1 MKKIWKTPAIL
12 TNAILLVLIAL
23 CSIVFIVT
31 KPEVQPKNVFL
42 LMMYA
47 LSSAML
53 WFSALALISL
63 LISNFTS
70 IQLSY
75 VTKIVF
81 RVLAGIVFGLMVFS
95 PVIFSIPIHLFKVI
109 VSLLLVVAIMMPM
122 AIGVFGFLYG
132 LSWAQTKVQIRV
144 DEKDGK
150 GDKDDKDDKDS
161 KDGKDE
167 DLLADGSSHP
177 KTSQKT
183 SSKANESSLPGNYH
197 ETLSKDADTNKDK

>member
-31 KPEVQPKNVFL
+31 KPEVQPENVFL

-132 LSWAQTKVQIRV
+132 LSWAQTKMQIRV
-144 DEKDGK
+144 GE
-150 GDKDDKDDKDS
+150 KDS

-177 KTSQKT
+177 KTSQKA

-197 ETLSKDADTNKDK
+197 ETLSKDADINKDK

>member
-23 CSIVFIVT
+23 CSIGFIVT
-31 KPEVQPKNVFL
+31 KPEVQPENVFL

-132 LSWAQTKVQIRV
+132 LSWAQTKMQIRV
-144 DEKDGK
+144 GE
-150 GDKDDKDDKDS
+150 

-197 ETLSKDADTNKDK
+197 ETLSKNTDTNKDK

>member
-31 KPEVQPKNVFL
+31 KPEVQPENVFL

-132 LSWAQTKVQIRV
+132 LSWAQTKMQIRV
-144 DEKDGK
+144 GE
-150 GDKDDKDDKDS
+150 KDS
-161 KDGKDE
+161 KDE
-167 DLLADGSSHP
+167 DFLADSSSHP
-177 KTSQKT
+177 KTSQKA
-183 SSKANESSLPGNYH
+183 SSKANESSLPGNYY
-197 ETLSKDADTNKDK
+197 ETLSKDVDINKDK

>member
-31 KPEVQPKNVFL
+31 KPEVQPENVFL

-132 LSWAQTKVQIRV
+132 LSWAQTKMQIRV
-144 DEKDGK
+144 GEKD
-150 GDKDDKDDKDS
+150 S
-161 KDGKDE
+161 KDE

-177 KTSQKT
+177 KTSQKA

>member
-31 KPEVQPKNVFL
+31 KPEVQPENVFL

-70 IQLSY
+70 VQLSY

-81 RVLAGIVFGLMVFS
+81 RVLAGIVFGLMIFS
-95 PVIFSIPIHLFKVI
+95 PVIFSIPIRLFKVI

-144 DEKDGK
+144 D
-150 GDKDDKDDKDS
+150 DKDD
-161 KDGKDE
+161 KDE
-167 DLLADGSSHP
+167 DLLADGSSQH

-197 ETLSKDADTNKDK
+197 ETLSKDVDTNKDK

>member
-144 DEKDGK
+144 DEKDS
-150 GDKDDKDDKDS
+150 KDDK
-161 KDGKDE
+161 GE
-167 DLLADGSSHP
+167 DLLADSSSQP

-183 SSKANESSLPGNYH
+183 SSKASESSLPGNYH
-197 ETLSKDADTNKDK
+197 EALLKDTNTDK

>member
-31 KPEVQPKNVFL
+31 KPEVQPENVFL

-70 IQLSY
+70 VQLSY
-75 VTKIVF
+75 VTKMVF

-144 DEKDGK
+144 D
-150 GDKDDKDDKDS
+150 DKDD
-161 KDGKDE
+161 KDE
-167 DLLADGSSHP
+167 DLLADGSSQH

>member
-31 KPEVQPKNVFL
+31 KPEVQPENVFL

-95 PVIFSIPIHLFKVI
+95 PAIFSIPIHLFKVI

-132 LSWAQTKVQIRV
+132 LSWAQTKMQIRV
-144 DEKDGK
+144 GEKD
-150 GDKDDKDDKDS
+150 S
-161 KDGKDE
+161 KDE
-167 DLLADGSSHP
+167 DLLADSSSHP
-177 KTSQKT
+177 KTSQKA
-183 SSKANESSLPGNYH
+183 SSKANESSLPGNYY
-197 ETLSKDADTNKDK
+197 ETLSKDVDINKDK

>member
-31 KPEVQPKNVFL
+31 KPEVQPENVFL

-95 PVIFSIPIHLFKVI
+95 PVIFNIPIHLFKVI

-132 LSWAQTKVQIRV
+132 LSWAQTKMQIRV
-144 DEKDGK
+144 GE
-150 GDKDDKDDKDS
+150 KDS
-161 KDGKDE
+161 KDDKDE
-167 DLLADGSSHP
+167 DLLADGASHP
-177 KTSQKT
+177 KTSQKA

-197 ETLSKDADTNKDK
+197 ETLSKDADINKDK

>member
-31 KPEVQPKNVFL
+31 KPEVQPENVFL

-144 DEKDGK
+144 GE
-150 GDKDDKDDKDS
+150 KDS

-197 ETLSKDADTNKDK
+197 ETLSKNTDTNKDK

>member
-31 KPEVQPKNVFL
+31 KPEVQPENVFF

-63 LISNFTS
+63 LISNFAS

-81 RVLAGIVFGLMVFS
+81 RVLAGIVFGLMIFS
-95 PVIFSIPIHLFKVI
+95 PVIFSIPVHLFKVI

-144 DEKDGK
+144 D
-150 GDKDDKDDKDS
+150 DKDD
-161 KDGKDE
+161 KDE
-167 DLLADGSSHP
+167 DLLADGSSQR
-177 KTSQKT
+177 KI
-183 SSKANESSLPGNYH
+183 SSKASESSLPGNYH
-197 ETLSKDADTNKDK
+197 ETLSKDTDTNKDK

>member
-31 KPEVQPKNVFL
+31 KPEVQPENVFL

-95 PVIFSIPIHLFKVI
+95 PVIFGIPIHLFKVI

-132 LSWAQTKVQIRV
+132 LSWAQTKVQIRI
-144 DEKDGK
+144 DEKDSK
-150 GDKDDKDDKDS
+150 GD
-161 KDGKDE
+161 KDE
-167 DLLADGSSHP
+167 DLLADGSSQP

-183 SSKANESSLPGNYH
+183 SSKASESSLPGNYH
-197 ETLSKDADTNKDK
+197 EALLKDTNTDK

>member
-31 KPEVQPKNVFL
+31 KPEVQPENVFL

-95 PVIFSIPIHLFKVI
+95 PVIFSIPIHLFQVI
-109 VSLLLVVAIMMPM
+109 VVAIMMPM

-144 DEKDGK
+144 DEKDS
-150 GDKDDKDDKDS
+150 KDS
-161 KDGKDE
+161 KDSKDDKGE
-167 DLLADGSSHP
+167 DLLADSSSQP

-183 SSKANESSLPGNYH
+183 SSKASESSLPGNYH
-197 ETLSKDADTNKDK
+197 EALLKDTNTDK

>member
-31 KPEVQPKNVFL
+31 KPEVQPENVFL

-95 PVIFSIPIHLFKVI
+95 PAIFSIPIHLFKVI

-150 GDKDDKDDKDS
+150 DGKDD
-161 KDGKDE
+161 KDE
-167 DLLADGSSHP
+167 DLLADGSSQR
-177 KTSQKT
+177 KI
-183 SSKANESSLPGNYH
+183 SSKASESSLPGNYH

>member
-31 KPEVQPKNVFL
+31 KPEVQPENVFL

-81 RVLAGIVFGLMVFS
+81 RVLAGIVFGLMAFS

-144 DEKDGK
+144 DEKDS
-150 GDKDDKDDKDS
+150 KDS
-161 KDGKDE
+161 KDDKGE
-167 DLLADGSSHP
+167 DLLADSSSRP

-183 SSKANESSLPGNYH
+183 SSKASESSLPGNYH
-197 ETLSKDADTNKDK
+197 EALLKDTNTDK

>member
-31 KPEVQPKNVFL
+31 KPEVQPENVFL

-144 DEKDGK
+144 DEKD
-150 GDKDDKDDKDS
+150 DKDDKDD
-161 KDGKDE
+161 KDE
-167 DLLADGSSHP
+167 DLLADGSSQH

>member
-31 KPEVQPKNVFL
+31 KPEVQPENVFL

-132 LSWAQTKVQIRV
+132 LSWAQAKMQIRV
-144 DEKDGK
+144 GEKD
-150 GDKDDKDDKDS
+150 S
-161 KDGKDE
+161 KDE
-167 DLLADGSSHP
+167 DLLADNSSHP
-177 KTSQKT
+177 KTSQKA

-197 ETLSKDADTNKDK
+197 ETLSKDADINKDK

>member
-1 MKKIWKTPAIL
+1 MKKIWKTPAIF

-31 KPEVQPKNVFL
+31 KPEVQPENVFL

-132 LSWAQTKVQIRV
+132 LSWAQTKMQIRV
-144 DEKDGK
+144 D
-150 GDKDDKDDKDS
+150 DKDD
-161 KDGKDE
+161 KDE
-167 DLLADGSSHP
+167 DLLADGSSQP

-183 SSKANESSLPGNYH
+183 SSKASESSLPSNYH
-197 ETLSKDADTNKDK
+197 EALLKDTNTDK

>member
-31 KPEVQPKNVFL
+31 KPEVQPENVFL

-63 LISNFTS
+63 LISNFAS

-81 RVLAGIVFGLMVFS
+81 RVLAGIVFGLMIFS
-95 PVIFSIPIHLFKVI
+95 PVIFSIPVHLFKVI

-144 DEKDGK
+144 D
-150 GDKDDKDDKDS
+150 DKDD
-161 KDGKDE
+161 KDE
-167 DLLADGSSHP
+167 DLLADGSSQH

>member
-31 KPEVQPKNVFL
+31 KPEVQPENVFL

-132 LSWAQTKVQIRV
+132 LSWAQTKMQIRV
-144 DEKDGK
+144 DEKS
-150 GDKDDKDDKDS
+150 DKDD
-161 KDGKDE
+161 KDE
-167 DLLADGSSHP
+167 DLLADGSSQP
-177 KTSQKT
+177 KTSQKD
-183 SSKANESSLPGNYH
+183 SSKESESSLPSNYH
-197 ETLSKDADTNKDK
+197 EALLKDTNTDK

>member
-31 KPEVQPKNVFL
+31 KPEVQPENVFL

-95 PVIFSIPIHLFKVI
+95 PVIFSVPIHLFKVI

-132 LSWAQTKVQIRV
+132 LSWAQTKMQIRV
-144 DEKDGK
+144 GE
-150 GDKDDKDDKDS
+150 KDS

-183 SSKANESSLPGNYH
+183 SSRANESSLPGNYH
-197 ETLSKDADTNKDK
+197 ETLSKNTDTNKDK

>member
-31 KPEVQPKNVFL
+31 KPEVQPENVFL

-132 LSWAQTKVQIRV
+132 LSWAQTKMQIRV
-144 DEKDGK
+144 GEKDS
-150 GDKDDKDDKDS
+150 KDG

>member
-1 MKKIWKTPAIL
+1 MKKICKTPAIL

-31 KPEVQPKNVFL
+31 KPEVQPENVFL

-95 PVIFSIPIHLFKVI
+95 PVIFSVPIHLFKVI

-144 DEKDGK
+144 GE
-150 GDKDDKDDKDS
+150 KDDKDS
-161 KDGKDE
+161 KDE
-167 DLLADGSSHP
+167 DLVVNN
-177 KTSQKT
+177 
-183 SSKANESSLPGNYH
+183 SSKSESSKEASAKANDSSLPGNYH
-197 ETLSKDADTNKDK
+197 EALLKDTNTDK

>member
-31 KPEVQPKNVFL
+31 KPEVQPENVFL

-70 IQLSY
+70 VQLSY

-132 LSWAQTKVQIRV
+132 LSWAQTKMQIRV
-144 DEKDGK
+144 GE
-150 GDKDDKDDKDS
+150 KDS
-161 KDGKDE
+161 KDSKDSKDE
-167 DLLADGSSHP
+167 DLLADSSSQH
-177 KTSQKT
+177 KTSQKA

>member
-31 KPEVQPKNVFL
+31 KPEVQPENVFL

-63 LISNFTS
+63 LISNFPS
-70 IQLSY
+70 LQLSY

-95 PVIFSIPIHLFKVI
+95 PVIFSITIHLFKVI

-132 LSWAQTKVQIRV
+132 LSWAQTKMQIRV
-144 DEKDGK
+144 GEKD
-150 GDKDDKDDKDS
+150 S
-161 KDGKDE
+161 KDE

-177 KTSQKT
+177 KTSQKA
-183 SSKANESSLPGNYH
+183 SSKANESSLSGNHH
-197 ETLSKDADTNKDK
+197 EALLKDTNTDR

>member
-31 KPEVQPKNVFL
+31 KPEVQPENVFL

-132 LSWAQTKVQIRV
+132 LSWAQTKMQIRV
-144 DEKDGK
+144 GEKD
-150 GDKDDKDDKDS
+150 S
-161 KDGKDE
+161 KDE

-177 KTSQKT
+177 KTSQKA
-183 SSKANESSLPGNYH
+183 SSKANESSLSGNHH
-197 ETLSKDADTNKDK
+197 EALLKDTNTDK

>member
-31 KPEVQPKNVFL
+31 KPEVQPENVFL

-132 LSWAQTKVQIRV
+132 LSWAQTKMQIRV
-144 DEKDGK
+144 GE
-150 GDKDDKDDKDS
+150 KDS

-167 DLLADGSSHP
+167 DLLADGSSQY
-177 KTSQKT
+177 KTP
-183 SSKANESSLPGNYH
+183 SKANESSLPGNYH
-197 ETLSKDADTNKDK
+197 ETLSKDADINKDK

>member
-70 IQLSY
+70 VQLSY
-75 VTKIVF
+75 VTKMVF

-132 LSWAQTKVQIRV
+132 LSWAQTKMQIRV
-144 DEKDGK
+144 GEKDEK
-150 GDKDDKDDKDS
+150 
-161 KDGKDE
+161 
-167 DLLADGSSHP
+167 LLADSSSHP
-177 KTSQKT
+177 KTSQKA

-197 ETLSKDADTNKDK
+197 ETLSKDADINKDK

>member
-31 KPEVQPKNVFL
+31 KPEVQPENVFL

-63 LISNFTS
+63 LISNFAS

-81 RVLAGIVFGLMVFS
+81 RVLAGIVFGLMIFS
-95 PVIFSIPIHLFKVI
+95 PVIFSIPVHLFKVI

-132 LSWAQTKVQIRV
+132 LSWAQTKMQIRV
-144 DEKDGK
+144 GEKD
-150 GDKDDKDDKDS
+150 S
-161 KDGKDE
+161 KDE

-177 KTSQKT
+177 KTSQKA

-197 ETLSKDADTNKDK
+197 ETLSKDADINKDK

>member
-1 MKKIWKTPAIL
+1 MKKIWKTPAIF

-31 KPEVQPKNVFL
+31 KPEVQPENVFL

-132 LSWAQTKVQIRV
+132 LSWAQTKMQIRV
-144 DEKDGK
+144 DEKDNK
-150 GDKDDKDDKDS
+150 GD
-161 KDGKDE
+161 KDE

-177 KTSQKT
+177 KTSQKA

-197 ETLSKDADTNKDK
+197 ETLSKDVDTNKDK

>member
-31 KPEVQPKNVFL
+31 KPEVQPENVFL

-95 PVIFSIPIHLFKVI
+95 PAIFSIPIHLFKVI

-150 GDKDDKDDKDS
+150 
-161 KDGKDE
+161 DGKDE
-167 DLLADGSSHP
+167 DLLADGASQHR
-177 KTSQKT
+177 TSQKA
-183 SSKANESSLPGNYH
+183 SPKASESSLPGNYH
-197 ETLSKDADTNKDK
+197 EALSKDADTNKDK

>member
-31 KPEVQPKNVFL
+31 KPEVQPENVFL

-95 PVIFSIPIHLFKVI
+95 PVIFSVPIHLFKVI

-132 LSWAQTKVQIRV
+132 LSWAQTKMQIRV
-144 DEKDGK
+144 GEKD
-150 GDKDDKDDKDS
+150 S
-161 KDGKDE
+161 KDE
-167 DLLADGSSHP
+167 DLLADSSSHP
-177 KTSQKT
+177 KTSQKA

-197 ETLSKDADTNKDK
+197 ETLSKDADINKDK

>member
-53 WFSALALISL
+53 WFSAMALISL

-132 LSWAQTKVQIRV
+132 LSWAQTKMQIRV
-144 DEKDGK
+144 GE
-150 GDKDDKDDKDS
+150 KDS

-197 ETLSKDADTNKDK
+197 ETLSKNTDTNKDK

>member
-31 KPEVQPKNVFL
+31 KPEVQPENVFL

-132 LSWAQTKVQIRV
+132 LSWAQTKMQIRV
-144 DEKDGK
+144 GEKD
-150 GDKDDKDDKDS
+150 S
-161 KDGKDE
+161 KDE
-167 DLLADGSSHP
+167 DLLADSSSHP
-177 KTSQKT
+177 KTSQKA

-197 ETLSKDADTNKDK
+197 EALLKDTNTDK

>member
-31 KPEVQPKNVFL
+31 KPEVQPENVFL

-132 LSWAQTKVQIRV
+132 LSWAQTKMQIRV
-144 DEKDGK
+144 GEKD
-150 GDKDDKDDKDS
+150 S
-161 KDGKDE
+161 KDE
-167 DLLADGSSHP
+167 DLLADSSSHP
-177 KTSQKT
+177 KTSQKA

-197 ETLSKDADTNKDK
+197 ETLSKNTDTNKDK

>member
-31 KPEVQPKNVFL
+31 KPEVQPENVFL

-132 LSWAQTKVQIRV
+132 LSWAQTKMQIRV
-144 DEKDGK
+144 GE
-150 GDKDDKDDKDS
+150 KDS

-167 DLLADGSSHP
+167 DLLADSSSHP
-177 KTSQKT
+177 KTSQKA

-197 ETLSKDADTNKDK
+197 ETLSKNTDTNKDK

>member
-12 TNAILLVLIAL
+12 TNAVLLVLIAL

-31 KPEVQPKNVFL
+31 KPEVQPENVFL

-132 LSWAQTKVQIRV
+132 LSWAQTKMQIRV
-144 DEKDGK
+144 GE
-150 GDKDDKDDKDS
+150 KDS
-161 KDGKDE
+161 KDSKDE
-167 DLLADGSSHP
+167 DLLADSSSHP
-177 KTSQKT
+177 KTSQKA
-183 SSKANESSLPGNYH
+183 SPKASESSLPGNYH
-197 ETLSKDADTNKDK
+197 EALSKDADTNKDK

>member
-31 KPEVQPKNVFL
+31 KPEVQPENVFL

-132 LSWAQTKVQIRV
+132 LSWAQTKMQIRV
-144 DEKDGK
+144 
-150 GDKDDKDDKDS
+150 DDKDS
-161 KDGKDE
+161 KGDKGDKGE
-167 DLLADGSSHP
+167 DLLADGSSQP

-183 SSKANESSLPGNYH
+183 SSKASESSLPGNYH
-197 ETLSKDADTNKDK
+197 EALLKDTNTDK

>member
-31 KPEVQPKNVFL
+31 KPEVQPENVFL

-132 LSWAQTKVQIRV
+132 LSWAQTKMQIRV
-144 DEKDGK
+144 D
-150 GDKDDKDDKDS
+150 DKDD
-161 KDGKDE
+161 KDE
-167 DLLADGSSHP
+167 DLLADSSSQP

-183 SSKANESSLPGNYH
+183 SSKASESSLPGNYH
-197 ETLSKDADTNKDK
+197 ETLSKDVDTNKDK

>member
-31 KPEVQPKNVFL
+31 KPEVQPENVFL

-144 DEKDGK
+144 D
-150 GDKDDKDDKDS
+150 DKDS
-161 KDGKDE
+161 KDE
-167 DLLADGSSHP
+167 DLLADSSSHP
-177 KTSQKT
+177 KTSQKA
-183 SSKANESSLPGNYH
+183 SSKANESSLPGNYY
-197 ETLSKDADTNKDK
+197 ETLSKDADINKDK